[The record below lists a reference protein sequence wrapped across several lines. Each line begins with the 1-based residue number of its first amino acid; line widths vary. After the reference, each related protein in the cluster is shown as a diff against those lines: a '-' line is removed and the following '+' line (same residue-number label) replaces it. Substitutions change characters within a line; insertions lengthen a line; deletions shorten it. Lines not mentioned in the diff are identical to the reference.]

1 MYNFGIQNIVLSRED
16 LKPASI
22 NDNCAVE
29 GQGYIGNVMKCHLVL
44 CFCRHRQEVL
54 LRNEV
59 LRKLGVTNIRTAQRH
74 GIPLSAVMVNAY
86 QAGKSLGISVHKAAY
101 NLSS

>member
-44 CFCRHRQEVL
+44 CFCRHRQEV
-54 LRNEV
+54 NKGIT
-59 LRKLGVTNIRTAQRH
+59 KLKAK
-74 GIPLSAVMVNAY
+74 LAMVQLCNFWVFPS
-86 QAGKSLGISVHKAAY
+86 GL
-101 NLSS
+101 

>member
-1 MYNFGIQNIVLSRED
+1 M
-16 LKPASI
+16 
-22 NDNCAVE
+22 E

-44 CFCRHRQEVL
+44 CFCRRRQEVL

-74 GIPLSAVMVNAY
+74 DIPLSGAMVNGY
-86 QAGKSLGISVHKAAY
+86 QTEKSLGISVDKEAY
-101 NLSS
+101 YLSS

>member
-1 MYNFGIQNIVLSRED
+1 MYNFGIQNIFLSRED
-16 LKPASI
+16 LGTVRI
-22 NDNCAVE
+22 NDNQAVE

-59 LRKLGVTNIRTAQRH
+59 SRKLVDTNIRTSQRH
-74 GIPLSAVMVNAY
+74 AT
-86 QAGKSLGISVHKAAY
+86 Q
-101 NLSS
+101 

>member
-1 MYNFGIQNIVLSRED
+1 MYNFGIQNIFLSRED
-16 LKPASI
+16 LGTVSI
-22 NDNCAVE
+22 NDNRAVE

-59 LRKLGVTNIRTAQRH
+59 SRKLIDTNIRTSQRH
-74 GIPLSAVMVNAY
+74 VT
-86 QAGKSLGISVHKAAY
+86 Q
-101 NLSS
+101 

>member
-1 MYNFGIQNIVLSRED
+1 MYNFGIQNIFLSRED
-16 LKPASI
+16 LGTVSI
-22 NDNCAVE
+22 NDNQAVE

-59 LRKLGVTNIRTAQRH
+59 SRKLVDTNIRTSQRH
-74 GIPLSAVMVNAY
+74 VT
-86 QAGKSLGISVHKAAY
+86 Q
-101 NLSS
+101 